1 MGAGSGAGE
10 LAVSVLALANGI
22 VPPTLNYTQ
31 PDPQCPIN
39 VIHGEALPAQ
49 PNTALVLNQTRSGR
63 SVAMVLGG
71 GD

>member
-1 MGAGSGAGE
+1 MEDIAHLCAYE
-10 LAVSVLALANGI
+10 QR
-22 VPPTLNYTQ
+22 YTQ

-49 PNTALVLNQTRSGR
+49 PNTALVLNQTRDGR